1 MTDKTFIFF
10 SDIGHGWLKVPR
22 SLLNKLG
29 IENKISTY
37 SYQKGDYVYLEED
50 ADATTF
56 IKEYKKQIG
65 KEIQFKESVCNGES
79 QIRNYQSYG
88 ETLK

>member
-1 MTDKTFIFF
+1 MPDKIFIFF
-10 SDIGHGWLKVPR
+10 SDSCHGWIRVPR

-29 IENKISTY
+29 IEDKISTY

-56 IKEYKKQIG
+56 IEEYEKQTG
-65 KEIQFKESVCNGES
+65 KEAQFKDSVCRIRS
-79 QIRNYQSYG
+79 RIRNYQSYG
-88 ETLK
+88 EPQT

>member
-1 MTDKTFIFF
+1 MADKTFIFF
-10 SDIGHGWLKVPR
+10 SDSCHGWLRVPR

-37 SYQKGDYVYLEED
+37 SYQKGNYVYLEED

-56 IKEYKKQIG
+56 IEEYKKQTG
-65 KEIQFKESVCNGES
+65 KEVQFKDSVCNGES

-88 ETLK
+88 ESQI